1 MQFGYSAMPAYCRAA
16 QEAGYDYV
24 ELPGKVVAAM
34 SAKEF
39 TTFAATLNIPA
50 FGINAFCPAEVVL
63 TGPKH
68 DLAVV
73 CDYTEKLSK
82 RAANLGVKTV
92 GIGSPM
98 SRNLPKEFDRELA
111 KTQLENSLIEI
122 ANILGKN
129 DITACLEALA
139 ACYCNTVNTLEEAAE
154 IVRRLQHPNLN
165 IVLDFYNM
173 EHMGEA
179 DVDLTGIPF
188 IHAHISDDDGAPN
201 LRSYLKP
208 EKREIHQKRIGS
220 LVKQGYGG
228 GITLEVDVAFDPFR
242 AKESLCIMQE
252 ACTYL

>member
-1 MQFGYSAMPAYCRAA
+1 MQFGYSAMPEYCRAA

-24 ELPGKVVAAM
+24 ELPGKVIAAM
-34 SAKEF
+34 SEKEF
-39 TTFAATLNIPA
+39 AAFAASLNIPTL
-50 FGINAFCPAEVVL
+50 GMNAFCPAEVVL
-63 TGPKH
+63 TGLKH

-73 CDYTEKLSK
+73 CEYTQKLSK
-82 RAANLGVKTV
+82 RAATLGVKTV

-98 SRNLPKEFDRELA
+98 SRNLPDEFDRELA
-111 KTQLENSLIEI
+111 KTQLENALVEI

-139 ACYCNTVNTLEEAAE
+139 TCYCNTVNTLDEAAK

-165 IVLDFYNM
+165 VVVDFYNM

-179 DVDLTGIPF
+179 DMDLTGIPF

-208 EKREIHQKRIGS
+208 EKREIHQKRIRS
-220 LVKQGYGG
+220 LVEQGYEGR
-228 GITLEVDVAFDPFR
+228 ITLEVDVAFDPFR
-242 AKESLCIMQE
+242 AKESLCIMQK
-252 ACTYL
+252 ACL